1 MRFEEELENKA
12 ITYNLDLS
20 LKNDDFIRDI
30 AGILSSVNKNSKNLE
45 YVYFVNQKISI
56 YIRRQLRSC
65 SVTKKSVNVDIDSF
79 NVGGIHFK
87 VKQNRVSKLNIVRPN
102 TDFLD
107 PKDFNRIVLIKLV

>member
-30 AGILSSVNKNSKNLE
+30 ADILSSVNKDSKNLE

-56 YIRRQLRSC
+56 YIRRQLRSFANAKR
-65 SVTKKSVNVDIDSF
+65 SRNVDIDSF
-79 NVGGIHFK
+79 NVGSINFK
-87 VKQNRVSKLNIVRPN
+87 IKQNRVSRLNIVRPN

>member
-1 MRFEEELENKA
+1 MSFDKELENKA

-20 LKNDDFIRDI
+20 LNNDEFVLEI
-30 AGILSSVNKNSKNLE
+30 ASILSSVNKNAKNLE
-45 YVYFVNQKISI
+45 YVYFVNNEVAK
-56 YIRRQLRSC
+56 YIRKQLC
-65 SVTKKSVNVDIDSF
+65 FNTFLKKAEHNDIDSF
-79 NVGGIHFK
+79 YVSGIHFK